1 VQYQSVSASISP
13 QVAFNTKV
21 LVFGAT
27 GKFQTAWHRKEPL
40 RSFAENT
47 STCISC
53 SLQQLLERY
62 TGVQANRAR
71 GSRMIGKKPH

>member
-27 GKFQTAWHRKEPL
+27 GKFQTAYRKEPL
-40 RSFAENT
+40 RSFAT